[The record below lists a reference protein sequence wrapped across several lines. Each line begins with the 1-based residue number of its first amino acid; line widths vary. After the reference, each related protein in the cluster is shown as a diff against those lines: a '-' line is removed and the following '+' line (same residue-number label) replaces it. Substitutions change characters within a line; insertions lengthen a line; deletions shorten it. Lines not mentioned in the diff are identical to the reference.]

1 MIADVTVPE
10 DQLSLT
16 IGRDGQNAKLAGQ
29 ITGYHINVKSEKGMS
44 EKVDSNTNDQIPMT
58 NDQ

>member
-16 IGRDGQNAKLAGQ
+16 IGRDGQNAKLAGKL
-29 ITGYHINVKSEKGMS
+29 TGFHINVKS
-44 EKVDSNTNDQIPMT
+44 DL
-58 NDQ
+58 